1 MAKCMGFVL
10 YESPCSIELC
20 NVSSVLLSLRSN
32 LLFCIHFRNVVSS
45 PAGVRVVEIRD
56 ENGLVLSSWQFLKS
70 DGVQEFEL
78 PSDALLERSL
88 NLIAEDS
95 IGNILKHQFP

>member
-1 MAKCMGFVL
+1 
-10 YESPCSIELC
+10 
-20 NVSSVLLSLRSN
+20 
-32 LLFCIHFRNVVSS
+32 
-45 PAGVRVVEIRD
+45 VVEIRD
-56 ENGLVLSSWQFLKS
+56 ENGLVLSSWQFLES

-95 IGNILKHQFP
+95 IGNILKHHFP